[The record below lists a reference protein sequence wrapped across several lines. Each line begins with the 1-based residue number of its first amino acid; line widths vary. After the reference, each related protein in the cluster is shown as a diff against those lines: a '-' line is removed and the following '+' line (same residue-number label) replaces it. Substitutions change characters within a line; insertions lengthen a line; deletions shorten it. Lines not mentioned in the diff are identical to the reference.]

1 MPMTPADPASTS
13 LTLYGTLALV
23 VLYLLLLARSAWK
36 QGELG
41 QYLRALLIVAGL
53 IAALGLAVWAWVR
66 FVAG

>member
-1 MPMTPADPASTS
+1 MPMTPADPDSAS

-53 IAALGLAVWAWVR
+53 IGALGLVVWAWVR